1 MQPRSSIDKA
11 NVEREKELSNEIDNL
26 TKKVRWPSSA
36 SSLSVIDLC

>member
-26 TKKVRWPSSA
+26 TKNVGLPSSA

>member
-26 TKKVRWPSSA
+26 TKKVRLP